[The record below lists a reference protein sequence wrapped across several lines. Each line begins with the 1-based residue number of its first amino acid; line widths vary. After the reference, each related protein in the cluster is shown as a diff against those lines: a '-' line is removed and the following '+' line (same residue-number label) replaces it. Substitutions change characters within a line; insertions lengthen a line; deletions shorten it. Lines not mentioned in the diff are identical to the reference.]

1 MNKRQ
6 IKEVR
11 INFNKSWDPQ
21 KYDVVL
27 KYDPVSNTGFS
38 IDIVSV
44 DYEPKIT
51 NFSEANEILKKFKN
65 ERKT

>member
-44 DYEPKIT
+44 DSEPKIT

>member
-38 IDIVSV
+38 VDIVSV

-51 NFSEANEILKKFKN
+51 NFSEANKILKKFKL
-65 ERKT
+65 

>member
-38 IDIVSV
+38 VDIVSG

-51 NFSEANEILKKFKN
+51 NFSEANKILKKFKL
-65 ERKT
+65 